1 MSPLVRPRFLGP
13 RMFALALP
21 LTMLP
26 TLAWGQADVAAKR
39 PIIENRGQAASEPA
53 AVGLPSPTPR
63 KAAASA
69 PAGPRV
75 LGVRLEQKL
84 ASDSPN
90 GWVVEWISADETF
103 ERWTLLAATR
113 FYRNEPKSPRE
124 FAQNLAEQMRKRREE
139 GDHVANAA
147 VFSSEKDD
155 SCVVDFLV
163 SQDGKTFEHNVMR
176 FVRAEGGLICQQIA
190 RRAYEDQTDDASS
203 DDRRPATPV
212 RLLWRPAN
220 EQGEPVAALI
230 KSIPP
235 LRARLIED
243 LQKLEITKSPA
254 GR

>member
-1 MSPLVRPRFLGP
+1 M
-13 RMFALALP
+13 LP
-21 LTMLP
+21 LP
-26 TLAWGQADVAAKR
+26 LAWGQADVAAKR
-39 PIIENRGQAASEPA
+39 PIIENTVQAVSESAP
-53 AVGLPSPTPR
+53 VDPPSPTPR
-63 KAAASA
+63 KAVASA

-75 LGVRLEQKL
+75 LGVHLEQRS

-90 GWVVEWISADETF
+90 GWVVEWIDADETF
-103 ERWTLLAATR
+103 DRWTLLAATR

-124 FAQNLAEQMRKRREE
+124 FAQNLAEQIRKRREE

-147 VFSSEKDD
+147 VFSSDKDD

-163 SQDGKTFEHNVMR
+163 SQDGKTFEHNLMR
-176 FVRAEGGLICQQIA
+176 FVRVEGGLVCQQIA
-190 RRAYEDQTDDASS
+190 RRAYEDQADGQPA

-235 LRARLIED
+235 LRARLIDD